1 MTQQGKEAVAP
12 DITLDR
18 SGEFTENDQD
28 EHEYPPLWEAI
39 LLTATLLLSF
49 FCVCL
54 DQTILATAIP
64 RITDEFHSLN
74 DIGWYSSSFMLT
86 MCATKMLWGKLYM
99 FYPAKWVFLS
109 GLALFELGSL
119 ICGVAPSSVALIIG
133 RCVAGIGASSIDSG
147 AIVIVLYIVPLR
159 KRPLFISCLG
169 SVRGITSAAGPP
181 LGGAFTDH
189 ATWRWC
195 FWVNLPCG
203 AITFIGI
210 LIFLSPKTPSLR
222 HLDFKEK
229 TKRMDPL
236 GTLLF
241 IPGVVTLLLA
251 IQWGGSDF
259 PWNSWRI
266 ILLFVL
272 SGVLLLAFSAV
283 QVWSKEERATVPL
296 RILRNRNIIG
306 GLWYV
311 ACVMGALFVMVYYL
325 PIWFQSIKNVS
336 ATHSGLMILPTELG
350 MVVFSLIGGTLVTLI
365 GYYTP
370 FIILSPILFSIGAG
384 LLSTLKPTSGTAS
397 WLGYQVI
404 MAAGAG
410 LGTQNAFMVAQVAVK
425 PQDSVMAIT
434 MVSFVQLL
442 AGAVTLAVS
451 ETVFHTHLSS
461 ELSMLGGR
469 LSSEIVMQGASV
481 PWEKVPNEMVDVVLW
496 GYNQAIMKTFYIAV
510 ALGAIGFLGAVVLDW
525 KSVKKEDKNR
535 AGLESRESL
544 QEIGG
549 DNRHEEDERR
559 DSQGSAK

>member
-1 MTQQGKEAVAP
+1 MNST
-12 DITLDR
+12 
-18 SGEFTENDQD
+18 
-28 EHEYPPLWEAI
+28 
-39 LLTATLLLSF
+39 
-49 FCVCL
+49 
-54 DQTILATAIP
+54 
-64 RITDEFHSLN
+64 
-74 DIGWYSSSFMLT
+74 
-86 MCATKMLWGKLYM
+86 
-99 FYPAKWVFLS
+99 
-109 GLALFELGSL
+109 
-119 ICGVAPSSVALIIG
+119 PST
-133 RCVAGIGASSIDSG
+133 
-147 AIVIVLYIVPLR
+147 
-159 KRPLFISCLG
+159 
-169 SVRGITSAAGPP
+169 TSAGTAAR
-181 LGGAFTDH
+181 GAFTDH

-195 FWVNLPCG
+195 FWINLPCG

-229 TKRMDPL
+229 TRRMDPL

-251 IQWGGSDF
+251 IQWGGSHF

-266 ILLFVL
+266 ILLFAL

-283 QVWSKEERATVPL
+283 QVWSKEERATMPL
-296 RILRNRNIIG
+296 RVLHNRNILG

-311 ACVMGALFVMVYYL
+311 ACVMGAFLVMIYYL

-384 LLSTLKPTSGTAS
+384 LLSTLKPISGTAS

-425 PQDSVMAIT
+425 SQDSVIAIT

-442 AGAVTLAVS
+442 SGAVMLAVS

-461 ELSMLGGR
+461 ELSVLGGR

-481 PWEKVPNEMVDVVLW
+481 PWEKVPDEMVDVVLW
-496 GYNQAIMKTFYIAV
+496 GYNRAIMKTFYIAV

-535 AGLESRESL
+535 AGLESMESL
-544 QEIGG
+544 QENGG
-549 DNRHEEDERR
+549 DNGHEKDEQR
-559 DSQGSAK
+559 DSRGSIK